1 MNRKRINWKFT
12 LFFILNPIAAVIGT
26 TLLAMSGLIQVK
38 TLILAF
44 VFMILTGLS
53 ITAGYH
59 RCFSHKAYNIHPI
72 VKWFFVLFG
81 SAAFE
86 GGVLEWCTD
95 HRNHHRYTDTPR
107 DPYNIKQ
114 GFWHAHIGWIF
125 TLHEDQRDYS
135 NVEDLSNDPLLQAQ
149 KKYFVWFAIIM
160 GYLLPMGIAS
170 LWHDPLGG
178 LFIAGALR
186 MTLNHHFTFFINSVC
201 HYFGKQTYSDQT
213 ARDNALMAI
222 FTYGE
227 GYHNFHHKFPLD
239 YRNGI
244 RFYDFD
250 PTKWFIKGLFYCG
263 LASNLKQVSDSKI
276 LQYKLRQE
284 EKKLRESIEKQSK
297 EDQQH
302 MGQLLEPLRD
312 AVLHSLKSLEK
323 IEQAFAEFQLQH
335 PALRLSSEEAARK
348 LVEYKFRLAQAKND
362 LKQSVSAWKNLISY
376 SSQISATT

>member
-1 MNRKRINWKFT
+1 MNKKRINWKFT
-12 LFFILNPIAAVIGT
+12 LFFILNPIAGIIGT
-26 TLLAMSGLIQVK
+26 AILAMYGHIYSQ

-44 VFMILTGLS
+44 VLMILTGLS

-59 RCFSHKAYNIHPI
+59 RCFSHKAYTVHPI
-72 VKWFFVLFG
+72 IKWFFVLFG

-86 GGVLEWCTD
+86 GGVLEWSTD
-95 HRNHHRYTDTPR
+95 HRNHHRYTDTEK

-135 NVEDLSNDPLLQAQ
+135 NVEDLYKDKLLRVQ
-149 KKYFVWFAIIM
+149 KKHFVWFAIAM
-160 GYLLPMGIAS
+160 GFVLPMAIAS

-201 HYFGKQTYSDQT
+201 HYFGKKTYSDQS

-250 PTKWFIKGLFYCG
+250 PTKWFIKGLFYLG
-263 LASNLKQVSDSKI
+263 LAKDLKKVSDGKI
-276 LQYKLRQE
+276 LQYKIRQE
-284 EKKLRESIEKQSK
+284 EKQFLAIIEKTPK
-297 EDQQH
+297 ENQKN
-302 MGQLLEPLRD
+302 MGEVVRSLRD
-312 AVLHSLKSLEK
+312 AIFESISSLEVIEKK
-323 IEQAFAEFQLQH
+323 ISGLKTKTQNYPALHLSGEDLSKKIKEYQAFIK
-335 PALRLSSEEAARK
+335 EAK
-348 LVEYKFRLAQAKND
+348 ID
-362 LKQSVSAWKNLISY
+362 LKEKIIQWQQLINS
-376 SSQISATT
+376 TR